1 MQTIS
6 GDPTSRVSSLV
17 WCSARSKDR
26 PSGRLFSS
34 SIDGSISEWDLFDL
48 TQKVY
53 TLVFSKKFCSFVVV
67 FSTSS
72 QWFNVLFLMFN
83 KASVSI

>member
-17 WCSARSKDR
+17 WCCAGSKDK
-26 PSGRLFSS
+26 PYGRLFSS

-53 TLVFSKKFCSFVVV
+53 TL
-67 FSTSS
+67 
-72 QWFNVLFLMFN
+72 
-83 KASVSI
+83 ASLK